1 MEPTFFLVK
10 HLQVFGLIGA
20 VGTPTSLAAF
30 PIVREAE
37 VPFIGPFT
45 GANFLRSGSALDTVI
60 NYRASYYQET
70 ERMVQSLTLAGI
82 TRVAVLYQNDTY
94 GRDGLDGVVQ
104 ALKRRNREPVSSGYY
119 MRNTTAVKRAVFQ
132 IAEARPQAVIIIGAY
147 APAAEAIKRLRN
159 ELEPD
164 PVFMAVSFVGS
175 EALSEELGDSGAGVY
190 VTQVTPLPDNQNSQ
204 VVRNYRAAL
213 SAYAPDAEPGFV
225 SLEGYLTGRMAI
237 AGLELCGR
245 DLTRSC
251 FLTALRNAQTISI
264 DDIRLRFGIG
274 DNQGSDKVRLTVLG
288 DDGNYREVS
297 SITREP

>member
-1 MEPTFFLVK
+1 
-10 HLQVFGLIGA
+10 
-20 VGTPTSLAAF
+20 
-30 PIVREAE
+30 
-37 VPFIGPFT
+37 
-45 GANFLRSGSALDTVI
+45 
-60 NYRASYYQET
+60 
-70 ERMVQSLTLAGI
+70 MVQSLTLAGI

-251 FLTALRNAQTISI
+251 FLTALRNAQPLALTTS
-264 DDIRLRFGIG
+264 
-274 DNQGSDKVRLTVLG
+274 GSDSGLATIKG
-288 DDGNYREVS
+288 Q
-297 SITREP
+297 IKCA